1 MLTEMPCSSSM
12 AVRAQPKRAWPR
24 PRGPCIE
31 ERHKK
36 TCGKE
41 SPACASTGSQ
51 RSSSS
56 KQDFQEQKDR
66 AAAASQSETSAGTES
81 KPIAQIFLTRSSM
94 FLIREAVQWGCLSF
108 CFQHC

>member
-1 MLTEMPCSSSM
+1 M
-12 AVRAQPKRAWPR
+12 AAWPGRRR
-24 PRGPCIE
+24 PWRRLGGHCIE
-31 ERHKK
+31 DGHKK

-66 AAAASQSETSAGTES
+66 AAAASQSGTSAGTES
-81 KPIAQIFLTRSSM
+81 KRIAQIFLTRSSI

-108 CFQHC
+108 CFQH